1 MPNSYVLHTAN
12 GSTSDFYFSGI
23 DGWLTSGFLK
33 VYVNDV
39 LQTTGFTFQDLTTAM
54 PFVRFSPTVPV
65 NNAIVRIQ
73 RETPATVATFKSNV
87 VDYSDSSILTASDLN
102 KGITGMLHVVQEAD
116 DTVEN
121 AIGLT
126 LDQTNWD
133 GDSRRLTNL
142 DDGMDAQDAATVQQL
157 QTTALYGGAAVVPQV
172 WAFTGTGG
180 ATYALS
186 PAPLNLTEEMFIVE
200 VGGVI
205 QNPSTYTITTSNI
218 VFDANVASGVTI
230 SVRNFGVSRN
240 LNESVSTAMLENL
253 SVTTAKIAA
262 TAVDDTKLA
271 SNAVTTAKV
280 ANDAITYAKIQN
292 VSATDR
298 ILGRSSAGAGD
309 IQEITCTA
317 AGRNLIDDA
326 TVGDQRNTLGL
337 GGLAVLSQVAD
348 ANVAATANI
357 SFSKLQTVAAN
368 SLLGNNTAGAAVPV
382 SVGASAV
389 ATMLG
394 LSTLSS
400 WNTNRVGAINLMYG
414 TGLIATT
421 ATLGSS
427 AVTNASALV
436 VGNNSVVLTA
446 QSLTSAFEVTGNTS
460 IRPTSGT
467 GGTWFVL
474 LSRTITVNNWVA
486 IALRTA

>member
-12 GSTSDFYFSGI
+12 GTTADFYFSGI

-39 LQTTGFTFQDLTTAM
+39 LQTTGFTLQDLTTAS

-65 NNAIVRIQ
+65 NGAIVRIQ

-142 DDGMDAQDAATVQQL
+142 DDAVDAQDAVTLNQL
-157 QTTALYGGAAVVPQV
+157 QTTALYGGAATVPQV

-180 ATYALS
+180 ATYTLS

-205 QNPSTYTITTSNI
+205 QNPSTYTVTSSNI
-218 VFDANVASGVTI
+218 VFDANVAAGVSI

-240 LNESVSTAMLENL
+240 LIESVSTAMLENL

-317 AGRNLIDDA
+317 AGRDLLDDA
-326 TVGDQRNTLGL
+326 TVGAQRNTLGL
-337 GGLAVLSQVAD
+337 GGLAVLNDISNG
-348 ANVAATANI
+348 NVSATAAI
-357 SFSKLQTVAAN
+357 DFSKLQTVAAN
-368 SLLGNNTAGAAVPV
+368 SLLGNSTAGAATASSLSTSTV
-382 SVGASAV
+382 S
-389 ATMLG
+389 TMLG
-394 LSTLSS
+394 LASLAS
-400 WNTNRVGAINLMYG
+400 WNTNRVGAINIMGG
-414 TGLIATT
+414 TAAAGTEQAVS
-421 ATLGSS
+421 A
-427 AVTNASALV
+427 AVTNAAPLNPSTNL
-436 VGNNSVVLTA
+436 NTITA
-446 QSLTSAFEVTGNTS
+446 QSLPSAFEISSNNL
-460 IRPTSGT
+460 RPTAAT
-467 GGTWFVL
+467 GGTWFVVAII
-474 LSRTITVNNWVA
+474 SGSAWTA